1 MQVQELDDLADWF
14 KKNVLDIH
22 KIDDEIN
29 GLEAHK
35 ESSYIEAV
43 DVSNARLN
51 VEQLKEPNDEL
62 SLIEYIIGIDGI

>member
-1 MQVQELDDLADWF
+1 MQVQELDDLTDWF

-22 KIDDEIN
+22 KIDDEITD
-29 GLEAHK
+29 LEAHK
-35 ESSYIEAV
+35 DLSYIEAV
-43 DVSNARLN
+43 DVSNTRLN